1 MPGAITE
8 GSKTPNVRAADS
20 SMLSSAGDGESAVS
34 PKAKKRSW
42 NTVARAAA
50 FRRRREQGSETP
62 NLRAADSSMPSS
74 AAAFRR
80 RREQGSETPL

>member
-50 FRRRREQGSETP
+50 FRQRREHDCRDAGGRVMPGAITEGSETP
-62 NLRAADSSMPSS
+62 V
-74 AAAFRR
+74 
-80 RREQGSETPL
+80 